1 MQSEFGETLSKVA
14 IKNAIDMAGGDRAGL
29 EVIERVIEFII
40 YREEHLNDEIDAT
53 IPVREE
59 EVIRTLVEV
68 VKSFNSLE
76 RFELLSLLIDYNS
89 RRELFLSKELNDYF
103 FAVCKRYGELLFT
116 YDLTALLALRCSL
129 FFPDKSVVFQATN
142 ESSARRIK
150 TWAKFL
156 KLELFQSKVVNL
168 DYNNLEPSLAAIEIC
183 IPPFGAR
190 LFRPHTE
197 LNLPNLSRST
207 QMDEFSLLSFLHGR
221 KHAAIFVV
229 VDSLLFKG
237 GFTTGTRAMLVESDR
252 LTSVVALTAKQS
264 FSKSSLTANL
274 MFLTNTASPQVS
286 HGIYLASE
294 RTSEHANFLAKPDFS
309 QQLIDASM
317 GSVMDQSEGIVVDK
331 AVVETKDYDLTPDRY
346 IETEASLK
354 LDEFRGKYECT
365 QLHNL
370 VEIIRP
376 IPIKD
381 DGDEYEIKEIM
392 ISDFSNGAFINVSDT
407 SEKIVRTNINSF
419 VKIKSQMLRYGD
431 ILISVKATI
440 GKVAM
445 VSHIDETK
453 YFTANQNML
462 ILRLSDKAPLSREA
476 LLSFLSNKNVREY
489 LDALAT
495 GSTLKNLKI
504 SYLKELKIPIPGEKI
519 EREIKSH
526 LSKVSNINREIA
538 HLKAELK
545 KLDAEGWPAI
555 DLK

>member
-1 MQSEFGETLSKVA
+1 MQNEFAGTLSKVA
-14 IKNAIDMAGGDRAGL
+14 IKNAIEMARGTMAGV

-40 YREEHLNDEIDAT
+40 NREEYPNYEFDAT
-53 IPVREE
+53 IPAREKE
-59 EVIRTLVEV
+59 IIRTLVEV
-68 VKSFNSLE
+68 VKTFNSLE
-76 RFELLSLLIDYNS
+76 RFELLSLLIDYNN
-89 RRELFLSKELNDYF
+89 RRELSLSTELHDYLF
-103 FAVCKRYGELLFT
+103 EVCDGYGEILFT

-129 FFPDKSVVFQATN
+129 FSPAKSVVFQATN

-156 KLELFQSKVVNL
+156 KLEFFQTKVVDL
-168 DYNNLEPSLAAIEIC
+168 DNNNLKASPEALEIC

-197 LNLPNLSRST
+197 FNLPNLSRST
-207 QMDEFSLLSFLHGR
+207 QMDEFSLLSYLGGR
-221 KHAAIFVV
+221 KHAAIFMV

-237 GFTTGTRAMLVESDR
+237 GLTTGTRAMLVESNR

-274 MFLTNTASPQVS
+274 IFLKNATSPQVS

-294 RTSEHANFLAKPDFS
+294 RTSEKANFLAKPELS
-309 QQLIDASM
+309 QQLFDASM
-317 GSVMDQSEGIVVDK
+317 DNVLDQNEGILVKK

-346 IETEASLK
+346 IETEASQK
-354 LDEFRGKYECT
+354 LDEFRNKYECT

-376 IPIKD
+376 VPIKD
-381 DGDEYEIKEIM
+381 EGGEFEIKEIM
-392 ISDFSNGAFINVSDT
+392 ISDFSNGAFVNVSEI
-407 SEKIVRTNINSF
+407 SEKIVRTNINNF

-431 ILISVKATI
+431 ILIGVKATI

-445 VSHIDETK
+445 VSDIDETK

-462 ILRLSDKAPLSREA
+462 ILRLSDKAPLSKEA
-476 LLSFLSNKNVREY
+476 LLSFLSNKKVREY

-504 SYLKELKIPIPGEKI
+504 SYLKELEVPIPGEKI
-519 EREIKSH
+519 EHEIKSH
-526 LSKVSNINREIA
+526 LNKVGNINREIA